1 MERMIRKQVYLEP
14 AQEAR
19 LKRVAELTGQSEAEL
34 IRRALD
40 QQIAT
45 LSVRRNQHAWEAEKA
60 YIQKRIRRGRLPG
73 GRTWTRDELHDR

>member
-19 LKRVAELTGQSEAEL
+19 LKRVAKLTGQSEAEL

-40 QQIAT
+40 QQIAS
-45 LSVRRNQHAWEAEKA
+45 LSVRRRQDAWEAEKA
-60 YIQKRIRRGRLPG
+60 YIQKRIRLGRLPG